1 MKRALTAAA
10 CILLLPALA
19 HAVAYTADLT
29 GAAGSGVAT
38 INIAGDDIDYNI
50 IVSGMSPTSAVLSD
64 GIETINLN
72 ASFSGGFAAGS
83 VSSSMAADI
92 VADPS
97 AWEVEVSDGSSFL
110 AGALSSGAASS
121 TMLYLP
127 VVATVAGQGGTNFH
141 TDARFVN
148 RSGAAATVEFS
159 YWPESTGGHA
169 GPGAT
174 TTLTIGASEE
184 LVLDDMATELFGVT
198 NGKGGVSVSSDRTIF
213 GSARV
218 YNDQIAAGEGTF
230 GQVVRAVSM
239 DSAFMS
245 GAVEFLSNEPA
256 DTGAG
261 YRSNI
266 GWFNPNDSNASI
278 TFSAWDADGTL
289 LGNVEQTAGR
299 NALSQKRLD
308 QLWSSL
314 ADYGNLYV
322 TYTSDLPIFVYGS
335 VVDNVNGDAVYIPAT
350 SSP

>member
-10 CILLLPALA
+10 CILLLPAFA
-19 HAVAYTADLT
+19 HAVAFTADLT

-38 INIAGDDIDYNI
+38 INVVGDDIDYNI
-50 IVSGMSPTSAVLSD
+50 IVSGMSPTTAVLSD
-64 GIETINLN
+64 GTATIDLD
-72 ASFSGGFAAGS
+72 ASFAGGFASGS
-83 VSSSMAADI
+83 VSSAMAAEI

-97 AWEVEVSDGSSFL
+97 AWEVEVGDGSSFL
-110 AGALSSGAASS
+110 AGALSAGAASS

-148 RSGAAATVEFS
+148 RSGAAAVAEFS
-159 YWPESTGGHA
+159 YWPESASGNSS
-169 GPGAT
+169 PGAT
-174 TTLTIGASEE
+174 ITLTIGAGEE

-198 NGKGGVSVSSDRTIF
+198 NGKGGVSVSADSTIF

-218 YNDQIAAGEGTF
+218 YNDQIAAGDGTF
-230 GQVVRAVSM
+230 GQYVRAVSM
-239 DSAFMS
+239 DSAFLS

-266 GWFNPNDSNASI
+266 GWFNPNDSNASV
-278 TFSAWDADGTL
+278 TFFAWDADGTL
-289 LGNVEQTAGR
+289 LGSVEQTAGR
-299 NALSQKRLD
+299 MALAQKRLD

-314 ADYGNLYV
+314 ADYGNLYI
-322 TYTSDLPIFVYGS
+322 TYGSDMPIFVYGS